1 MNLINNLNAKDKHNE
16 AMEIAKQYQLDYPQS
31 SWPLSLIGRIHEY
44 MVNSKKAKENYELAI
59 KNENS
64 KPEPDSV
71 RIISFTMNLNLLIEK
86 QNVNE

>member
-1 MNLINNLNAKDKHNE
+1 M
-16 AMEIAKQYQLDYPQS
+16 
-31 SWPLSLIGRIHEY
+31 G
-44 MVNSKKAKENYELAI
+44 NSKKAKENYELAI

-64 KPEPDSV
+64 KPEPDSE